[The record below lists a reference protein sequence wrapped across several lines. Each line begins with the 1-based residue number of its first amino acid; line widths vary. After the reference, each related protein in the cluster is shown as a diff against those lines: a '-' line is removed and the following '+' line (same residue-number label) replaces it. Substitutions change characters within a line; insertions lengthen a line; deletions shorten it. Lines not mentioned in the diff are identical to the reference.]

1 MLAPFVGE
9 LDRIAPS
16 FRVHGS
22 QIQVLQTPAEF
33 YEALKDKI
41 RGAERRIFLSTLYIG
56 KSERE
61 LVSPWARTGQAQS
74 DANWMTLADNY
85 PTRSPSRET

>member
-16 FRVHGS
+16 FKVNGA

-33 YEALKDKI
+33 YETLKDRI
-41 RGAERRIFLSTLYIG
+41 RNAERRIFLSTLYIG

-61 LVSPWARTGQAQS
+61 LVR
-74 DANWMTLADNY
+74 ADRGLVKFASRLTWLDHN
-85 PTRSPSRET
+85 PTRGPPREA